1 MVVEDLGAGQCCHT
15 PLILAVGK
23 QRQTDLGLRAVRAT
37 QKKTCLGK
45 LRGGKDTSSK
55 KYMKLNY

>member
-37 QKKTCLGK
+37 QKKTE
-45 LRGGKDTSSK
+45 RGEG
-55 KYMKLNY
+55 Y